1 MIQIPFE
8 HIKGPFTEWD
18 EIIILWRDVFEGP
31 KYPIR
36 EILDWLE
43 TAEGGSYHLHGFNST
58 EGFCFQFERPED
70 ATHFKLKW
78 L

>member
-1 MIQIPFE
+1 MIQVPPE
-8 HIKGPFTEWD
+8 EMWPPPDWAEV
-18 EIIILWRDVFEGP
+18 IILWEDVFNGP

-36 EILDWLE
+36 AILEWIKD
-43 TAEGGSYHLHGFNST
+43 APGGRYHLHGWNST
-58 EGFCFQFERPED
+58 EGFCFRFESPGD

>member
-1 MIQIPFE
+1 MKQVSFAE
-8 HIKGPFTEWD
+8 YGDHDSWE
-18 EIIILWRDVFEGP
+18 EVIILWQDGFAGP

-36 EILDWLE
+36 EILNWIDA
-43 TAEGGSYHLHGFNST
+43 TEGGRYHLRGFNST
-58 EGFCFQFERPED
+58 EGFCFRFERPAD

>member
-1 MIQIPFE
+1 MIQVPFE
-8 HIKGPFTEWD
+8 EYGDHDSWE
-18 EIIILWRDVFEGP
+18 EVVILWIDVMEGP

-36 EILDWLE
+36 EILDWID
-43 TAEGGSYHLHGFNST
+43 TAEGGRYHLHGFNST
-58 EGFCFQFERPED
+58 EGFCFRFERAED

>member
-1 MIQIPFE
+1 MKQIPFE
-8 HIKGPFTEWD
+8 EYGEHDSWE
-18 EIIILWRDVFEGP
+18 EVIILWEDVFSGP

-36 EILDWLE
+36 KILDWID
-43 TAEGGSYHLHGFNST
+43 TAPGDCYHLHGWNST
-58 EGFCFQFERPED
+58 EGFCFRFKNPND